1 MRGVEQIPWLYDLSM
16 ALMPGMQRWRRSLA
30 ELARGRVL
38 EVGCGTGQ
46 MLPLYLDPV
55 ELFALDPNRAA
66 LDRARR
72 RSPEAGLMVSSA
84 EHLPFADALF
94 DTVVSG
100 LVFCSVPDPARG
112 LAEIRRV
119 LKPDGRL
126 LMLEH
131 VHARSRLGRWVLDTL
146 QPPWTLISGGC
157 HPNRDTEII
166 VENAGFCIERPHYR
180 AHGVMRHFVARKTLD

>member
-1 MRGVEQIPWLYDLSM
+1 MRGIEQIPWLYDLSL
-16 ALMPGMQRWRRSLA
+16 ALMPGVRRWRRSLA
-30 ELARGRVL
+30 ELAGGRVL

-46 MLPLYLDPV
+46 MFPLYPEPAEIFGL
-55 ELFALDPNRAA
+55 EPNFAA

-72 RSPEAGLMVSSA
+72 RGPRIRLLLGTAEQLPFPEAS
-84 EHLPFADALF
+84 F

-100 LVFCSVPDPARG
+100 LVFCSVPDPDRG

-131 VHARSRLGRWVLDTL
+131 VHARSRPGRFLLDAL
-146 QPPWTLISGGC
+146 QPPWTWITGGC
-157 HPNRDTEII
+157 HPNRDTEKS
-166 VENAGFCIERPHYR
+166 VENAGFCIERANYK
-180 AHGVMRHFVARKTLD
+180 AKGVMRHFVARKVQ